1 MRDITPSELEHIC
14 GGQHPFYYLGH
25 AVGTLAAKVVDALEK
40 AELPPLPRTLR

>member
-25 AVGTLAAKVVDALEK
+25 AVGTLAAKVVDALPDK
-40 AELPPLPRTLR
+40 LPTTSRSVL